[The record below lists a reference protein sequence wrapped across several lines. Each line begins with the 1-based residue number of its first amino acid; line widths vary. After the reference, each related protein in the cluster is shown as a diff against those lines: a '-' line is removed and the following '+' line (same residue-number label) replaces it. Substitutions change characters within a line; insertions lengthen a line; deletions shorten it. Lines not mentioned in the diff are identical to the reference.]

1 MSRSYHYD
9 CDFFQGEGVFILK
22 KEDENEQ
29 VKVKTFFSGIEESR
43 KRKLSGECCLP
54 WTKPPKHILFQL
66 IRS

>member
-29 VKVKTFFSGIEESR
+29 VKVKTFFLELKKVEKESSR
-43 KRKLSGECCLP
+43 ESAVFLGQNLQN
-54 WTKPPKHILFQL
+54 IFYFN
-66 IRS
+66 